1 MKKYIKS
8 LLILS
13 ILLGSF
19 TACDLERFPY
29 DAIET
34 GQSFQTIKDAEN
46 WNNGVYSYFRARQ
59 YGIYIFSGRTGR
71 SIECVP

>member
-34 GQSFQTIKDAEN
+34 GQSFQTIKMLKT
-46 WNNGVYSYFRARQ
+46 
-59 YGIYIFSGRTGR
+59 GIMESTVISGRGSMVFTHILR
-71 SIECVP
+71 TYR